1 MIWEDEYIN
10 DIWRHGS
17 SDREI
22 FSRSMESS
30 FKRNPFAVGDTVKL
44 KAGNTKLV
52 VTNIAGSNVRA
63 VYANGRQ
70 QRWRCS
76 SEYQLVKSK
85 ESSVNNKG
93 KQMKTGKL
101 YQTREA
107 TPRFGTYLATNSQNK
122 IVLEMKGT
130 GVPELFDADQIEMV
144 MPYTF
149 DVQFNGEGTKYAYL
163 GYEGEV
169 AVGDLLL
176 KTDGT
181 RGISIARVVA
191 VNTRSEM
198 ATKYFEGAKIVTTPL
213 KSN

>member
-1 MIWEDEYIN
+1 MWEDDYLN

-17 SDREI
+17 SDRD
-22 FSRSMESS
+22 SRSMGSS
-30 FKRNPFAVGDTVKL
+30 VKHNPFAVGDTVRL
-44 KAGNTKLV
+44 KTGNTNLV
-52 VTNIAGSNVRA
+52 VKNIAGPNVRA
-63 VYANGRQ
+63 VYASGRE

-76 SEYQLVKSK
+76 SEYILVKSAQ
-85 ESSVNNKG
+85 SPTNSKG

-107 TPRFGTYLATNSQNK
+107 TPRFGIYLATNSQNK

-130 GVPELFDADQIEMV
+130 GVPELFDANQIEVV

-149 DVQFNGEGTKYAYL
+149 DVQFNGEGRNYAYL
-163 GYEGEV
+163 GHEDEV

-181 RGISIARVVA
+181 RNISIARVVA

-198 ATKYFEGAKIVTTPL
+198 ATKYFEGVKIVTTPL